1 MTDTASRPRPATR
14 ANHCPVCD
22 GDHKC
27 SRKED
32 GFILCGRRTGE
43 QPGFVYLGQA
53 TGDEQFAQY
62 RAEGDPVLETRRDDR
77 ARALDNGHAKQT
89 PKPPAIDWKARANQ
103 YANALTVER
112 RDELA
117 RTLGMPVTAIDAFTY
132 VGWHAHESAW
142 TLPEF
147 DASGTIVGLN
157 RRYLDGSK
165 KIMYG
170 GSHGLY
176 VAEFWDKGG
185 SLFLPE
191 GFSDTAALG
200 SMGLSAIG
208 RPSNMAGVEQLTE
221 MLRGVPAS
229 RLIVVLAEYD
239 PNPEGK
245 WPGLEGAKLT
255 AAKLSKA
262 LDRPVCWALP
272 PDKAKDTRKW
282 ALERIA
288 EGKAWDALGTAFVA
302 NIKVQGS
309 KPEDAQKPL
318 AYQFAPID
326 SATFAAADF
335 RQEWLVK
342 RCLVR
347 GQVGVLGG
355 GKKSLKT
362 TVAIDLALSLATTE
376 RFLGEFEVYRP
387 LRVCLI
393 SGESGEF
400 TLQETARRIAVAKG
414 IELAEANILWDFRLP
429 QLSRPVDLMTLAA
442 GLKTHEVDVLLFDP
456 LYLAL
461 IAGGTDVDAANLFE
475 VGPLLAN
482 FTRACLDA
490 GVTPIILHHFRK
502 TSQAGDE
509 LDLNALAF
517 AGIAEFARQ
526 WLLIGRREAYAPGS
540 GLHRLT
546 MVVGGSAGQ
555 SGSWSV
561 DVDEGQLAEDFTGR
575 KWDVRIESTGETVKN
590 QCGLKEQ
597 QRKEREDQ
605 KRREL
610 DGAFLNAMDTLIANG
625 QPVTKTKV
633 RNFLAWS
640 GDKVNGCI
648 ARLKLQDVI
657 ETYSVAV
664 RSGNTTKTDAEGL
677 RRCAENSTAGQR
689 PDNGRTDQVCPP
701 VGTAGLDGGP

>member
-1 MTDTASRPRPATR
+1 MTNAATRPHPATR
-14 ANHCPVCD
+14 GAPCKVCSGTD
-22 GDHKC
+22 GC
-27 SRKED
+27 SWKDD
-32 GFILCGRRTGE
+32 GAIFCRRRTGE
-43 QPGFVYLGQA
+43 QAGFVYMKQA
-53 TGDEQFAQY
+53 SGDEQYAIY
-62 RAEGDPVLETRRDDR
+62 RAEGDRELESRRDDR
-77 ARALDNGHAKQT
+77 ARANGNGHAKQS
-89 PKPPAIDWKARANQ
+89 PKPPAVDWNARAGQ
-103 YANALTVER
+103 LTNALTAER

-117 RTLGMPVTAIDAFTY
+117 EALGLPATAIDAFAY
-132 VGWHAHESAW
+132 VGWSENESAW

-147 DASGTIVGLN
+147 DASGKIAGIN
-157 RRYLDGSK
+157 RRYRDGSK

-185 SLFLPE
+185 SILLPE
-191 GFSDTAALG
+191 GFSDAATLG
-200 SMGLSAIG
+200 AMGLTALG
-208 RPSNMAGVEQLTE
+208 RPSNMAGVEHLTE

-239 PNPEGK
+239 PKADGK

-255 AAKLSKA
+255 TAKLAKA

-272 PDKAKDTRKW
+272 PDGAKDSRKW
-282 ALERIA
+282 ALERVA
-288 EGKAWDALGTAFVA
+288 EGKAWDTLGATFVT
-302 NIKVQGS
+302 NMKVQGS
-309 KPEDAQKPL
+309 KPEDAQKSPL
-318 AYQFAPID
+318 YQFAPID

-362 TVAIDLALSLATTE
+362 TIAIDLALSLATGE

-400 TLQETARRIAVAKG
+400 TLQETARRIAIAKG

-429 QLSRPVDLMTLAA
+429 QLSRPADLITLAA
-442 GLKTHEVDVLLFDP
+442 GLKAHQVDVLLFDP

-461 IAGGTDVDAANLFE
+461 IAGGSDVDAANLFE

-502 TSQAGDE
+502 SSQAGDE

-526 WLLIGRREAYAPGS
+526 WLLIGRRDDYVPGS
-540 GLHRLT
+540 GQHRLT

-575 KWDVRIESTGETVKN
+575 KWEVAVTTTVASREDASRVMQQKN
-590 QCGLKEQ
+590 
-597 QRKEREDQ
+597 KEREEQ

-610 DGAFLNAMDTLIANG
+610 DSAFLTAMDGIIATG
-625 QPVTKTKV
+625 EQATKTKV
-633 RNFLAWS
+633 RTFLAWS
-640 GDKVNGCI
+640 GDKASGCV
-648 ARLKLQDVI
+648 ARLKQQRVI
-657 ETYSVAV
+657 ETYPVTV
-664 RSGNTTKTDAEGL
+664 TLGNTAKTDAEGL
-677 RRCAENSTAGQR
+677 RRCEQK
-689 PDNGRTDQVCPP
+689 
-701 VGTAGLDGGP
+701 